1 MARYNTVVSSTSTTT
16 TASLLTPAAGLFTKF
31 TGTAPYTVTI
41 GDPVPYAGQQ
51 QVFYNGTN
59 GDVTVTFT
67 PVSGGV
73 FIGPASSGSTSQI
86 IPTLT
91 SLTIYSDGTNWVTAF
106 DGGGPL
112 VATTGTFNNTVS
124 LTASTGTFAINS
136 NKFTVAH
143 ASGNTLVAGSLTVTG
158 AVILNST
165 DSVTVPVGTTA
176 QRNGTAVTGMMR
188 YNSDRKYVEIY
199 NAQGWQSVG
208 VNSWNYVDFANAG
221 GNAVA
226 GDFCWV
232 STSSSAVTITLPSS
246 PLKGDTIRFVDV
258 ARTFNARNLTV
269 SRNGQPIQGDAADL
283 TVNTN
288 GAAFDLI
295 YYNATYGWRIFSI

>member
-16 TASLLTPAAGLFTKF
+16 TASLLTPNAGLFTKF

-51 QVFYNGTN
+51 QVFYNGTS

-67 PVSGGV
+67 PVSGGT
-73 FIGPASSGSTSQI
+73 FIGPASSGTTSQV

-112 VATTGTFNNTVS
+112 VATTATFNNTVS
-124 LTASTGTFAINS
+124 LTGTTQTFAINS

-143 ASGNTLVAGSLTVTG
+143 ATGNTLVAGTLTVTN

-176 QRNGTAVTGMMR
+176 QRNGSPVTGMMR
-188 YNSDRKYVEIY
+188 YNSDRKYVEVY

-232 STSSSAVTITLPSS
+232 STSSTAVTIALPAS

-258 ARTFNARNLTV
+258 ARTFNARNLTI

-295 YYNATYGWRIFSI
+295 FYNATYGWRIFSI

>member
-59 GDVTVTFT
+59 GDVTLSFT

-73 FIGPASSGSTSQI
+73 FTGPASSGTTTQVV
-86 IPTLT
+86 PTLT
-91 SLTIYSDGTNWVTAF
+91 SITLYSDGTNWVTAF
-106 DGGGPL
+106 DGGGAL
-112 VATTGTFNNTVS
+112 VATTGSFNAAVS
-124 LTASTGTFAINS
+124 MTASSGTFAINS
-136 NKFTVAH
+136 NKFTVDH
-143 ASGNTLVAGSLTVTG
+143 AAGNTLVAGTLTVTG

-165 DSVTVPVGTTA
+165 DAVTLPRGTTA
-176 QRNGTAVTGMMR
+176 QRNGTPVTGMMR
-188 YNSDRKYVEIY
+188 YNTSRNYVEVY
-199 NAQGWQSVG
+199 TSLGWQSVG
-208 VNSWNYVDFANAG
+208 ASSWNYVDFANAG
-221 GNAVA
+221 GNAVG

-232 STSSSAVTITLPSS
+232 STSSSAVTITLPAS

>member
-16 TASLLTPAAGLFTKF
+16 TASVLAPIAGLFTKF

-41 GDPVPYAGQQ
+41 GDPVQYAGQQ
-51 QVFYNGTN
+51 QVFYNGSN
-59 GDVTVTFT
+59 GDITVTFT
-67 PVSGGV
+67 PSVGGV
-73 FIGPASSGSTSQI
+73 FIGPASSGTTSQV

-91 SLTIYSDGTNWVTAF
+91 SLTLYSDGTNGVTAF

-124 LTASTGTFAINS
+124 LTGTSQTFTINT
-136 NKFTVAH
+136 NKFTVDH
-143 ASGNTLVAGSLTVTG
+143 ATGNTLAAGTLTVTG

-165 DSVTVPVGTTA
+165 DSATLPRGTTA
-176 QRNGTAVTGMMR
+176 QRNGTPVVGMLR
-188 YNSDRKYVEIY
+188 YNTDRKYVEIY

-208 VNSWNYVDFANAG
+208 ASSWNYVDFANAG

-232 STSSSAVTITLPSS
+232 STSSTAVTITLPAS

>member
-16 TASLLTPAAGLFTKF
+16 TASLLTPNAGLFTKF
-31 TGTAPYTVTI
+31 TGTGPYTVTI
-41 GDPVPYAGQQ
+41 GDPVQYAGQQ
-51 QVFYNGTN
+51 QVFYNATGQ
-59 GDVTVTFT
+59 DISITFT
-67 PVSGGV
+67 PTVGGV
-73 FIGPASSGSTSQI
+73 FIGPASSGTTTQVV
-86 IPTLT
+86 PTLT
-91 SLTIYSDGTNWVTAF
+91 SITIYSDGTNWVTAF

-124 LTASTGTFAINS
+124 LTGTSQTFTINT
-136 NKFTVAH
+136 NKFTVDH
-143 ASGNTLVAGSLTVTG
+143 ATGNTLAAGTLTVTG
-158 AVILNST
+158 RVLFNST
-165 DSVTVPVGTTA
+165 DSVLIPVGTTA
-176 QRNGTAVTGMMR
+176 QRNGSPALGMVR
-188 YNSDRKYVEIY
+188 YNSNRNYVEAY
-199 NAQGWQSVG
+199 GAQGWQSMG
-208 VNSWNYVDFANAG
+208 TSSWNHVDFANAG
-221 GNAVA
+221 GNAVG

-232 STSSSAVTITLPSS
+232 STSSSAVTITLPAS
-246 PLKGDTIRFVDV
+246 PAKGDTIRFVDV

>member
-16 TASLLTPAAGLFTKF
+16 TASLLTPNAGLFTKF

-41 GDPVPYAGQQ
+41 GDPVPYAGEQ
-51 QVFYNGTN
+51 QVFYNGTS
-59 GDVTVTFT
+59 GDITLSFT

-73 FIGPASSGSTSQI
+73 FIGPASSGSTTQV
-86 IPTLT
+86 IPTASTLT
-91 SLTIYSDGTNWVTAF
+91 LYSDGINWVTAF

-124 LTASTGTFAINS
+124 LTGTSQTFAINTD
-136 NKFTVAH
+136 KFTVAH
-143 ASGNTLVAGSLTVTG
+143 ATGNTLIAGTLTVTG
-158 AVILNST
+158 AVFLNST
-165 DSVTVPVGTTA
+165 DSIDLPSGTTA
-176 QRNGTAVTGMMR
+176 QRNATGVIGMLR
-188 YNSDRKYVEIY
+188 YNTDKKYVEVY

-221 GNAVA
+221 GNAAA

-232 STSSSAVTITLPSS
+232 STSSSAVTVTLPGS

-269 SRNGQPIQGDAADL
+269 ARNGNPIQGDAADL

>member
-16 TASLLTPAAGLFTKF
+16 TASLLTPNAGLFTKF

-59 GDVTVTFT
+59 GDVTLSFT

-73 FIGPASSGSTSQI
+73 FIGPASSGTTTQVV
-86 IPTLT
+86 PTLT
-91 SLTIYSDGTNWVTAF
+91 SITLYSDGTNWVTAF

-112 VATTGTFNNTVS
+112 VATTASFNAAVS
-124 LTASTGTFAINS
+124 LTATTGTFAINS
-136 NKFTVAH
+136 NKFTVDH
-143 ASGNTLVAGSLTVTG
+143 AAGNTLVAGTLTVTG

-165 DSVTVPVGTTA
+165 DSVTLPRGTIA
-176 QRNGTAVTGMMR
+176 QRNATGVAGMLR
-188 YNSDRKYVEIY
+188 YNTDRNYVEVY
-199 NAQGWQSVG
+199 NTQGWQSVG
-208 VNSWNYVDFANAG
+208 ASSWKYVDFANAG
-221 GNAVA
+221 GSAVA

>member
-16 TASLLTPAAGLFTKF
+16 TASLLTPNAGLFTKF

-51 QVFYNGTN
+51 QVFYNGTS
-59 GDVTVTFT
+59 GDITLSFT
-67 PVSGGV
+67 PVSGGI
-73 FIGPASSGSTSQI
+73 FIGPASSGTTTQVV
-86 IPTLT
+86 PTLT
-91 SLTIYSDGTNWVTAF
+91 SITLYSDGTNWVTAF

-112 VATTGTFNNTVS
+112 VATTGSFNAAVS
-124 LTASTGTFAINS
+124 MTAATGTFAINS
-136 NKFTVAH
+136 NKFTVDH
-143 ASGNTLVAGSLTVTG
+143 ATGNTLAAGTLTVTG

-165 DSVTVPVGTTA
+165 DSATLPRGTIA
-176 QRNGTAVTGMMR
+176 QRNASPVAGMMR
-188 YNSDRKYVEIY
+188 YNTDRKYVEVY

-221 GNAVA
+221 GSAVA

-232 STSSSAVTITLPSS
+232 STSSSSVTITLPGS

>member
-16 TASLLTPAAGLFTKF
+16 TASLLTPNAGLFTKF
-31 TGTAPYTVTI
+31 TGTGPYTVTI
-41 GDPVPYAGQQ
+41 GDPVQYAGQQ
-51 QVFYNGTN
+51 QVFYNATGQ
-59 GDVTVTFT
+59 DISITFT
-67 PVSGGV
+67 PSVGGV
-73 FIGPASSGSTSQI
+73 FIGPASSGTTTQVV
-86 IPTLT
+86 PTLT
-91 SLTIYSDGTNWVTAF
+91 SITIYSDGTNWVTAF

-112 VATTGTFNNTVS
+112 VATTGSFNAAVS
-124 LTASTGTFAINS
+124 MTASTGTFAINS
-136 NKFTVAH
+136 NKFTVDH
-143 ASGNTLVAGSLTVTG
+143 ATGNTLAAGTLTVTG
-158 AVILNST
+158 RVILNST
-165 DSVTVPVGTTA
+165 DSILVPNGTTA
-176 QRNGTAVTGMMR
+176 QRNGTPVAGMIR
-188 YNSDRKYVEIY
+188 YNTSRNYVESY
-199 NAQGWQSVG
+199 GQQGWQSIG
-208 VNSWNYVDFANAG
+208 TGSWNHVDFANASG
-221 GNAVA
+221 SAVG

-246 PLKGDTIRFVDV
+246 PIKGDTVRFVDV

>member
-16 TASLLTPAAGLFTKF
+16 TASLLTPSAGLFTKF

-41 GDPVPYAGQQ
+41 GDPVPFAGQQ
-51 QVFYNGTN
+51 QVFYNATS
-59 GDVTVTFT
+59 GDITITFT
-67 PVSGGV
+67 PISGGI
-73 FIGPASSGSTSQI
+73 FIGPASSGTTSQV
-86 IPTLT
+86 IPASSTLT
-91 SLTIYSDGTNWVTAF
+91 LYSDGVNWATAF
-106 DGGGPL
+106 DGGGAL

-124 LTASTGTFAINS
+124 LTGTSQTFAINTD
-136 NKFTVAH
+136 KFTVAH
-143 ASGNTLVAGSLTVTG
+143 SSGNTLVAGTFTVTG

-165 DSVTVPVGTTA
+165 DSATLPRGTTA
-176 QRNGTAVTGMMR
+176 QRNATGVAGMLR
-188 YNSDRKYVEIY
+188 YNTDKKYVEVF

-208 VNSWNYVDFANAG
+208 ASSWNYVDFANAG
-221 GNAVA
+221 GNAAA

-232 STSSSAVTITLPSS
+232 STSSSAVTITLPGS

-269 SRNGQPIQGDAADL
+269 ARNGNPIQGDAADL

-295 YYNATYGWRIFSI
+295 FYNATYGWRIFSI

>member
-16 TASLLTPAAGLFTKF
+16 TASLLTPNAGLFTKF

-51 QVFYNGTN
+51 QVFYNGTS
-59 GDVTVTFT
+59 GDVTLSFT

-73 FIGPASSGSTSQI
+73 FIGPASSGSTTQVVPS
-86 IPTLT
+86 LT
-91 SLTIYSDGTNWVTAF
+91 SITLYSDGTNWVTAF

-112 VATTGTFNNTVS
+112 VATTGSFNAAVS
-124 LTASTGTFAINS
+124 MTAATGTFAINT

-143 ASGNTLVAGSLTVTG
+143 ATGNTVVAGTLTVTG
-158 AVILNST
+158 AVFLNST
-165 DSVTVPVGTTA
+165 DSVTLPVGTTA
-176 QRNGTAVTGMMR
+176 QRNASGVQGMLR
-188 YNSDRKYVEIY
+188 YNTDKKYVEVY

-208 VNSWNYVDFANAG
+208 VNAWNYVDFANAG
-221 GNAVA
+221 GSANA

-232 STSSSAVTITLPSS
+232 STSSAAVTITLPAS

-269 SRNGQPIQGDAADL
+269 SRNGNPIQGDAADL

-295 YYNATYGWRIFSI
+295 FYNSTYGWRIFSI